1 MKDWEQDDV
10 NDWLCKEL
18 RKCGADEGVVQSFL
32 NETIAP
38 YFLAIWTYKKLQE
51 KFVDILS
58 KYTEKGKAVDYA
70 EHLTEARDLHEGK
83 QAHSTL

>member
-1 MKDWEQDDV
+1 V
-10 NDWLCKEL
+10 NAWLRKEL

-38 YFLAIWTYKKLQE
+38 YFLATWTYKKLQE

-58 KYTEKGKAVDYA
+58 KYTEKGEAVDYA
-70 EHLTEARDLHEGK
+70 EHLTEARDLHQGK